1 MRCYIHWVWWF
12 YVGSLD
18 FRVVYCFLSILA
30 IILLR
35 ERERERLADCFIL
48 IVLWLSLFC
57 VFSSPC
63 PGMVCNFDISRS
75 YSLVFLTTG
84 NDNQSLWTTV
94 VCDLDLLR
102 SAMVFY
108 ICSGKPNI
116 TRTGSQTFLSCRFI
130 YCAKQT
136 GANM

>member
-1 MRCYIHWVWWF
+1 MAVS
-12 YVGSLD
+12 VT
-18 FRVVYCFLSILA
+18 
-30 IILLR
+30 
-35 ERERERLADCFIL
+35 
-48 IVLWLSLFC
+48 

-63 PGMVCNFDISRS
+63 PGMVCNCGISMAN
-75 YSLVFLTTG
+75 SLVFLTTG

-116 TRTGSQTFLSCRFI
+116 TRTGYQMFLSCRFT
-130 YCAKQT
+130 YFANQT